1 MPSVKQK
8 DQDLQKWPR
17 TNLRVKTPHQSEKSI
32 IMKNLYY
39 YLSALFLLVFLT
51 ACTTPPVQK
60 TADIMGKTWKL
71 TELNGQPIQLKNKKN
86 NPYFKLNT
94 EGMRYEG
101 HAGCNGVGGTFE
113 IKPDIMRIK
122 FNQGM
127 STMMA
132 CEDLET
138 EQLFTKAL
146 LAADN
151 YSVNGN
157 TLTLNKARM
166 APLAKF
172 VLQP

>member
-1 MPSVKQK
+1 
-8 DQDLQKWPR
+8 
-17 TNLRVKTPHQSEKSI
+17 
-32 IMKNLYY
+32 MKNLFY
-39 YLSALFLLVFLT
+39 YLSTLFLFAFVIS
-51 ACTTPPVQK
+51 CKTPPVQSNSN
-60 TADIMGKTWKL
+60 DITGKTWKL
-71 TELNGQPIQLKNKKN
+71 TELNGQPIKLKNPKN

-101 HAGCNGVGGTFE
+101 HAGCNGFGGTFE
-113 IKPDIMRIK
+113 IKPEVMRIK

-132 CEDLET
+132 CEDLDIENR
-138 EQLFTKAL
+138 FTKAV

-172 VLQP
+172 TLQD

>member
-1 MPSVKQK
+1 M
-8 DQDLQKWPR
+8 
-17 TNLRVKTPHQSEKSI
+17 KSWH
-32 IMKNLYY
+32 N
-39 YLSALFLLVFLT
+39 YLAILLFTTFLI
-51 ACTTPPVQK
+51 ACKPIPQPAPPVQAS
-60 TADIMGKTWKL
+60 ADITGKTWKL
-71 TELNGQPIQLKNKKN
+71 TEINGQPIKLKDPKR
-86 NPYFKLNT
+86 NPFFKLNMAD
-94 EGMRYEG
+94 MRYEG
-101 HAGCNGVGGTFE
+101 NGGCNGVGGTFE
-113 IKPDIMRIK
+113 IKPEAMRIK

-172 VLQP
+172 ILQ

>member
-1 MPSVKQK
+1 
-8 DQDLQKWPR
+8 
-17 TNLRVKTPHQSEKSI
+17 
-32 IMKNLYY
+32 MKNLHNYIIIFI
-39 YLSALFLLVFLT
+39 LSIFLFSCNT
-51 ACTTPPVQK
+51 AKQSSK
-60 TADIMGKTWKL
+60 NDITGKTWKL
-71 TELNGQPIQLKNKKN
+71 TELNGKPIQLKNPKN

-94 EGMRYEG
+94 SDMRYEG
-101 HAGCNGVGGTFE
+101 HAGCNGIGGTFE
-113 IKPDIMRIK
+113 IKPEIMRIK

-138 EQLFTKAL
+138 EQLFSKAL

-172 VLQP
+172 VLSN

>member
-1 MPSVKQK
+1 
-8 DQDLQKWPR
+8 
-17 TNLRVKTPHQSEKSI
+17 
-32 IMKNLYY
+32 MKNLY
-39 YLSALFLLVFLT
+39 YLSALFFLVLLT
-51 ACTTPPVQK
+51 ACKTPATAQK
-60 TADIMGKTWKL
+60 STDITGKTWKL
-71 TELNGQPIQLKNKKN
+71 TELNGQPIQLKNPKN

-101 HAGCNGVGGTFE
+101 HAGCNGFGGTFE
-113 IKPDIMRIK
+113 IKPEIMRIK

-138 EQLFTKAL
+138 EQLFTKAV

>member
-1 MPSVKQK
+1 
-8 DQDLQKWPR
+8 
-17 TNLRVKTPHQSEKSI
+17 
-32 IMKNLYY
+32 MKNLHNYVFILI
-39 YLSALFLLVFLT
+39 LSIFLFSCNS
-51 ACTTPPVQK
+51 AKQSSKTT
-60 TADIMGKTWKL
+60 DITGKTWKL
-71 TELNGQPIQLKNKKN
+71 TEINGKPIQLKNPKS
-86 NPYFKLNT
+86 NPYFMLNMKD
-94 EGMRYEG
+94 MRYEG
-101 HAGCNGVGGTFE
+101 HGGCNGVGGSFE
-113 IKPDIMRIK
+113 IKQDIMRIK

-132 CEDLET
+132 CDDLET

-172 VLQP
+172 VLSN

>member
-1 MPSVKQK
+1 MKRLYSYLALLFVAIILFSCKS
-8 DQDLQKWPR
+8 
-17 TNLRVKTPHQSEKSI
+17 TTQSGKAS
-32 IMKNLYY
+32 N
-39 YLSALFLLVFLT
+39 
-51 ACTTPPVQK
+51 
-60 TADIMGKTWKL
+60 DITGKTWKL
-71 TELNGQPIQLKNKKN
+71 VELNGKPITLHNPKN
-86 NPYFKLNT
+86 NPYFSLNMAD
-94 EGMRYEG
+94 MRYSG

-113 IKPDIMRIK
+113 ITPEMMRIK

-132 CEDLET
+132 CDDLET
-138 EQLFTKAL
+138 ELLFTKAL

-172 VLQP
+172 TLQE

>member
-1 MPSVKQK
+1 M
-8 DQDLQKWPR
+8 
-17 TNLRVKTPHQSEKSI
+17 KS
-32 IMKNLYY
+32 LYY
-39 YLSALFLLVFLT
+39 YLSALFLAVFLVSCQTQT
-51 ACTTPPVQK
+51 AQKPTT
-60 TADIMGKTWKL
+60 DITGKKWKL
-71 TELNGQPIQLKNKKN
+71 TELNGKPIELKNPKN
-86 NPYFKLNT
+86 NPYFKLNM

-101 HAGCNGVGGTFE
+101 HAGCNGLGGTFE
-113 IKPDIMRIK
+113 IKQDVMRIK

-132 CEDLET
+132 CEDLDIEN
-138 EQLFTKAL
+138 QFTKAI

-172 VLQP
+172 VLE

>member
-1 MPSVKQK
+1 
-8 DQDLQKWPR
+8 
-17 TNLRVKTPHQSEKSI
+17 
-32 IMKNLYY
+32 MKNLYY
-39 YLSALFLLVFLT
+39 YLSALLLLVFLT
-51 ACTTPPVQK
+51 ACKTTTPTTEK
-60 TADIMGKTWKL
+60 TTDITGKTWKL
-71 TELNGQPIQLKNKKN
+71 TELNGQPIKLKNPKN

-101 HAGCNGVGGTFE
+101 HAGCNGFGGTYE
-113 IKPDIMRIK
+113 IKPDVMRIK

-138 EQLFTKAL
+138 EQLFTKAV

-151 YSVNGN
+151 YSINGN

>member
-1 MPSVKQK
+1 
-8 DQDLQKWPR
+8 
-17 TNLRVKTPHQSEKSI
+17 
-32 IMKNLYY
+32 MKNLYY
-39 YLSALFLLVFLT
+39 YIYALFLLVFLMACKTPT
-51 ACTTPPVQK
+51 AQK
-60 TADIMGKTWKL
+60 TATDITGKTWKL
-71 TELNGQPIQLKNKKN
+71 TELNGHPIQLKNPKN

-101 HAGCNGVGGTFE
+101 HAGCNGFGGTFE
-113 IKPDIMRIK
+113 IKPDVMRIK

-132 CEDLET
+132 CDDLDT
-138 EQLFTKAL
+138 EQLFTKAV

-157 TLTLNKARM
+157 TLTLNKAKM

>member
-1 MPSVKQK
+1 MISC
-8 DQDLQKWPR
+8 
-17 TNLRVKTPHQSEKSI
+17 KTP
-32 IMKNLYY
+32 
-39 YLSALFLLVFLT
+39 SAS
-51 ACTTPPVQK
+51 K
-60 TADIMGKTWKL
+60 GTADITGKTWKL
-71 TELNGQPIQLKNKKN
+71 TELNGQPIKLKNPKN

-101 HAGCNGVGGTFE
+101 HAGCNGFGGTFD
-113 IKPDIMRIK
+113 IKPEAMSIK

-132 CEDLET
+132 CEDLDIEN
-138 EQLFTKAL
+138 QFTKAV

-157 TLTLNKARM
+157 TLTLNKAKM

-172 VLQP
+172 TLQE